1 MYGIRPARLED
12 LEQLIELLRLLFS
25 IEEDF
30 SVDTG
35 KQRQGL
41 LLMLKDDRC
50 RVLVAAA
57 GDRVLGMCTGQLV
70 ISTAEGGPSV
80 LVEDMA
86 VCADH
91 QGKGVGRALLAA
103 LTAWAKEQG
112 ATRMQLLADKNNQ
125 PALGYYRHLAW
136 QETALHC
143 WRIYIETT

>member
-1 MYGIRPARLED
+1 MYCIRPARQED

-30 SVDTG
+30 CADTS

-41 LLMLKDDRC
+41 TLMLGNGNG
-50 RVLVAAA
+50 RVLVAESE
-57 GDRVLGMCTGQLV
+57 GRILGMCTGQLV

-86 VCADH
+86 VFPEYR
-91 QGKGVGRALLAA
+91 GKGIGRALLAA
-103 LTAWAKEQG
+103 LTEWAKGRG

-125 PALGYYRHLAW
+125 PALGYYRHLQW
-136 QETALHC
+136 QETALVC
-143 WRIYIETT
+143 WRKYI